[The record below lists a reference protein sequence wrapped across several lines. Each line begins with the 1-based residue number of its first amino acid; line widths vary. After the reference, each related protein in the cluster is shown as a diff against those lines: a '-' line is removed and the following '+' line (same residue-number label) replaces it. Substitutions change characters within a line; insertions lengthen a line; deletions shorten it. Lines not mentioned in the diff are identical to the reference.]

1 MVSSD
6 RILLREVQDPDS
18 QEFRSLLSQL
28 QKLESDEIEPITPA
42 LLQLLQQRGLK
53 TADEIQE
60 FLQPSLSSLHSPWLL
75 QDMETAVDLIAEAID
90 NEMPIWIH
98 GDYDVDGASAV
109 TLLTEGFKI
118 LGAQTAFHV
127 PDRFTEGYGLSV
139 YSVEQAAEKGYGLV
153 LTADCGSS
161 SWDAVRR
168 AKELG
173 LTVIITDHHHLPE
186 SWPQAD
192 AFVNPQRPD
201 CEYPSKAICGTGVA
215 FKLLCG
221 LCESLGYAFPDEML
235 DLVALATVADV
246 VELKGEN
253 RALVYH
259 GLRQLSK
266 LQRPGLRALAEVS
279 DLLDGPW
286 GSFAVGFGLGPRLN
300 AAGRLVNARL
310 AVELLLETDIGR
322 CREQAKYLD
331 RLNRERKEVEQKI
344 RLSIGER
351 IEENPE
357 LLELG
362 LIAEAGDD
370 WHQGVV
376 GITASRLV
384 DAYQV
389 PAFVMGRVGDTFKG
403 SARSAENVDLF
414 EWMSLTPELF
424 IKFGG
429 HSRAAGFTI
438 ESHRLDEMRQRLSET
453 LPSICRGGVPLRV
466 DLQLSIDQVGLPLVR
481 QLELLEP
488 VGEGNRAPLFLARGV
503 RLEEV
508 KSIGKSQEHL
518 RFYVVQNNVK
528 RKAVAFRQGGE
539 VFKLKPRQLYYDIV
553 YRVQEETYQGET
565 YASLLIE
572 AILEPNPDSQSLLL
586 GGQIST
592 ADQGLQLLDARNV
605 MDRKAY
611 LEALLSQRAA
621 GEIQLVVNTSE
632 QSQKVAQV
640 LSGLGLEICLYSEC
654 SKINGRSE
662 LILLYPPSTLEV
674 LMELTQRPN
683 GRIHILFGN
692 RELAWEA
699 DRQESR
705 CIDRP
710 KLEQI
715 WRTLRSRSRA
725 GVLDA
730 RALGTVENELRGVP
744 ANKQSILSAISVL
757 QELGWASWQGDILKL
772 AASGG
777 KRLEE
782 SSRFASLAADREASA
797 KVVRFFQRPQ
807 LDLSQGGS

>member
-6 RILLREVQDPDS
+6 RILLREVQDPES
-18 QEFRSLLSQL
+18 QEFQDLLAQL
-28 QKLESDEIEPITPA
+28 QALEGEDIEPITPA
-42 LLQLLQQRGLK
+42 LLQLLLQRGL
-53 TADEIQE
+53 DSVGEIKE

-90 NEMPIWIH
+90 NESPIWIH

-118 LGAQTAFHV
+118 LGAQTSFHV

-153 LTADCGSS
+153 LTVDCGSS
-161 SWDAVRR
+161 SWEAVKR

-173 LTVIITDHHHLPE
+173 LTIIITDHHHLPE
-186 SWPQAD
+186 QWPAAD
-192 AFVNPQRPD
+192 AFINPQRPD

-215 FKLLCG
+215 FKLLCA
-221 LCESLGYAFPDEML
+221 LCESLGFAFPDQML

-253 RALVYH
+253 RALVHH

-266 LQRPGLRALAEVS
+266 LERPGLRALAEVS

-310 AVELLLETDIGR
+310 AVELLLESDLQR

-331 RLNRERKEVEQKI
+331 RLNRERKEVEQNI

-351 IEENPE
+351 IEADPSR
-357 LLELG
+357 LELG

-384 DAYQV
+384 DCYQV
-389 PAFVMGRVGDTFKG
+389 PAFVMGRVGDTYKG

-424 IKFGG
+424 VKFGG

-453 LPSICRGGVPLRV
+453 LPQIQRGGVPLRV

-488 VGEGNRAPLFLARGV
+488 VGEGNRSPLFLARGV

-539 VFKLKPRQLYYDIV
+539 VFRLKPRQLYYDIV

-572 AILEPNPDSQSLLL
+572 AILEPNPDSQSVLS
-586 GGQIST
+586 GSQSGDSRES
-592 ADQGLQLLDARNV
+592 LQLLDARNV
-605 MDRKAY
+605 IDRRAY
-611 LEALLSQRAA
+611 LEGLLAQRASE
-621 GEIQLVVNTSE
+621 EILLIVNTPE
-632 QSQKVAQV
+632 QAQKVHQV
-640 LSGLGLEICLYSEC
+640 LSDLGLEICRYSEN
-654 SKINGRSE
+654 SRTAAKNE
-662 LILLYPPSTLEV
+662 LVLLYPPSQLDV
-674 LMELTQRPN
+674 LSKLTQRPA
-683 GRIHILFGN
+683 GRIHCLFGE
-692 RELAWEA
+692 RELAWESG
-699 DRQESR
+699 RQESR

-715 WRTLRSRSRA
+715 WRSLRTRSRG

-730 RALGTVENELRGVP
+730 KALGTIESELKAFP
-744 ANKQSILSAISVL
+744 APRQSILSAISVL
-757 QELGWASWQGDILKL
+757 QELGWANWQGDLL
-772 AASGG
+772 MLQSSGG
-777 KRLEE
+777 RRLEE
-782 SSRFASLAADREASA
+782 SARFATLAAEKEASA
-797 KVVRFFQRPQ
+797 KVVRFFQKPR
-807 LDLSQGGS
+807 LDLSLSV